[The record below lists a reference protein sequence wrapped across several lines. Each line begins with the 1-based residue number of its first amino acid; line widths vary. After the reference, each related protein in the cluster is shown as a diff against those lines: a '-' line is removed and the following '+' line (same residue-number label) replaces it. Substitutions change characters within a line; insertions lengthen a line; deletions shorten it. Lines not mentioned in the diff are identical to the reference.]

1 MEMMKKAASVFDE
14 AKYVRLLKKTVPV
27 KIQTEEEY
35 ERILAQVHFLMD
47 KDEGALSVEEIRLL
61 DLLGVLVEQ
70 YEEEHYPIDEGSPL
84 ATLKFLMEEHR
95 LKPKDIWSLFGSKGI
110 TSEVL
115 NGKRAISKAQA
126 KKLAE
131 RFGVTADL
139 FI

>member
-1 MEMMKKAASVFDE
+1 MTKNAASVFDE
-14 AKYVRLLKKTVPV
+14 TKYVRLLKKAVPV

-35 ERILAQVHFLMD
+35 ERLLAQVRCLMD
-47 KDEGALSVEEIRLL
+47 KDEDALSLEEIRLL
-61 DLLGVLVEQ
+61 DLLGMLVEQ

-84 ATLKFLMEEHR
+84 ETLKFLMEEHG
-95 LKPKDIWSLFGSKGI
+95 LKHKDIWSLFGSKGI

-115 NGKRAISKAQA
+115 SGKRAISKAQA

>member
-1 MEMMKKAASVFDE
+1 MEMTKNAASVFDE
-14 AKYVRLLKKTVPV
+14 TKYVRLLKKAVPV

-35 ERILAQVHFLMD
+35 ERLLAQVRCLMD
-47 KDEGALSVEEIRLL
+47 KDEDALSLEEIRLL
-61 DLLGVLVEQ
+61 DLLGMLVEQ

-84 ATLKFLMEEHR
+84 ETLKFLMEEHG
-95 LKPKDIWSLFGSKGI
+95 LKHKDIWSLFGSKGI

-115 NGKRAISKAQA
+115 SGKRAISKAQA

>member
-1 MEMMKKAASVFDE
+1 MTKNVASVFDE
-14 AKYVRLLKKTVPV
+14 TKYVRLLKKAVPV
-27 KIQTEEEY
+27 KIETEEEY
-35 ERILAQVHFLMD
+35 ERLLEQTRLLID
-47 KDEGALSVEEIRLL
+47 RDEDSLSLEEIRLL
-61 DLLGVLVEQ
+61 DLLGMLVER
-70 YEEEHYPIDEGSPL
+70 YEDEHYPIEEGSPL
-84 ATLKFLMEEHR
+84 ATLKFLMEEHG
-95 LKPKDIWSLFGSKGI
+95 LKHKDIWPLFGSKGI

>member
-1 MEMMKKAASVFDE
+1 MMKKAASVFDE

>member
-1 MEMMKKAASVFDE
+1 MEMTKNAASVFDE
-14 AKYVRLLKKTVPV
+14 TKYVRLLKKAVPV

-35 ERILAQVHFLMD
+35 ERLLEQIRLLMD
-47 KDEGALSVEEIRLL
+47 RDEDSLSLEEVRLL
-61 DLLGVLVEQ
+61 DLLGMLVEQ

-84 ATLKFLMEEHR
+84 ETLKFLMEEHG
-95 LKPKDIWSLFGSKGI
+95 LKHKDIWSLFGSKGI